1 VRTPFIVLFF
11 GALTLL
17 CFLAGCSGMASFTR
31 FVWNDPIKRQDVTF
45 IVQGKTTFMEVIGE
59 LGVPD
64 RINGLGD
71 HGAVAVYYF
80 LDAKYSNVNYGW
92 PLQFFLQRSPD
103 LILAGGGLGTDMLE
117 VFFDSK
123 WKARG
128 HAFAKHVGASQY
140 RGWPFDLEP
149 PDDRQLQQ
157 IAF

>member
-1 VRTPFIVLFF
+1 
-11 GALTLL
+11 
-17 CFLAGCSGMASFTR
+17 MASFTR

-45 IVQGKTTFMEVIGE
+45 IVQGKTNFMEVIGE

-64 RINGLGD
+64 RINGLGS

-92 PLQFFLQRSPD
+92 PLQFFLPRSPD

-117 VFFDSK
+117 VYFDTN
-123 WKARG
+123 WVARG
-128 HAFAKHVGASQY
+128 HAFAKHVSASQY

>member
-1 VRTPFIVLFF
+1 MRKNA
-11 GALTLL
+11 ALTLASIVL
-17 CFLAGCSGMASFTR
+17 CCAVTGCGGFSSFTR
-31 FVWNDPIKRQDVTF
+31 FVWNDPITSRDVKF
-45 IVQGKTTFMEVIGE
+45 IVQGKTTFMEVIGG

-64 RINGLGD
+64 RINGLGER
-71 HGAVAVYYF
+71 GAVAVYYF
-80 LDAKYSNVNYGW
+80 LDAKYSHVNYGW
-92 PLQFFLQRSPD
+92 PLQFFLPRSPD

-117 VFFDSK
+117 VYFDTK
-123 WKARG
+123 WVARG